1 MWIRTCGPVAEEL
14 EFLGSPKSCVYLL
27 KGDRYLLVGGA
38 GPWVVPELERQFADF
53 RVDLDRIDGVVLSH
67 SHFDHCGAVPYLRR
81 RIPGLRVYASAG
93 TAAILAHEKAV
104 ENMRRFTRES
114 LEQMGVPVDFGG
126 ASLDFET
133 FPVARALGDGHEV
146 DLGGGVRLTFFETP
160 GHSRCSLTAYEPNRG
175 WLFPGDSMP
184 FPSADGS
191 DLVSTASESFVVFC
205 ASLRKLQG
213 LETSLCAWE
222 HHGVRTQADARTV
235 VRDALDFTARYK
247 ASVCDLLARTRN
259 PERAAEEVCRNWLAE
274 AQFPFLPERVMLH
287 IARTIVS
294 NAAAEE
300 L

>member
-1 MWIRTCGPVAEEL
+1 MWIRACGPVADEL
-14 EFLGSPKSCVYLL
+14 DLLGSPKSCVYLL

-38 GPWVVPELERQFADF
+38 GPWVVPDLERQFADLGL
-53 RVDLDRIDGVVLSH
+53 DLERIDGIYISH

-81 RIPGLRVYASAG
+81 RIPRLRVYASAG
-93 TAAILAHEKAV
+93 TAAILAMEKAV
-104 ENMRRFTRES
+104 QNMRRFTRES
-114 LEQMGVPVDFGG
+114 LEQMGAPVDFGG
-126 ASLDFET
+126 VSLDFET
-133 FPVARALGDGHEV
+133 FPLARALGDGDAV
-146 DLGGGVRLTFFETP
+146 DLGGGVRLVTFETP

-184 FPSADGS
+184 FPSTDGS

-205 ASLRKLQG
+205 DSLRKLQG

-235 VRDALDFTARYK
+235 VRDALAFTARYK
-247 ASVCDLLARTRN
+247 ASVCDLLAQTRD
-259 PERAAEEVCRNWLAE
+259 PERAAEEVCRNWLAQ

-294 NAAAEE
+294 NAAGEE

>member
-1 MWIRTCGPVAEEL
+1 
-14 EFLGSPKSCVYLL
+14 VYLL

-38 GPWVVPELERQFADF
+38 GPWIVPDLERQFADLG
-53 RVDLDRIDGVVLSH
+53 VDLERIDGIYLSH

-81 RIPGLRVYASAG
+81 RIPQLRVYASAG
-93 TAAILAHEKAV
+93 TAAILAHEKALL
-104 ENMRRFTRES
+104 NMRRFTRES
-114 LEQMGVPVDFGG
+114 LEQMGSPLEFRSV
-126 ASLDFET
+126 SLDFEPFRLT
-133 FPVARALGDGHEV
+133 RVLRDGDAM

-160 GHSRCSLTAYEPNRG
+160 GHSRCSMTAYEARRG

-205 ASLRKLQG
+205 GSLRKLQG

-222 HHGVRTQADARTV
+222 HHGVRTQADARAV

-247 ASVCDLLARTRN
+247 ASVRDLLARTGD
-259 PERAAEEVCRNWLAE
+259 PARAAEEVCRNWLAH

-294 NAAAEE
+294 NASGEE